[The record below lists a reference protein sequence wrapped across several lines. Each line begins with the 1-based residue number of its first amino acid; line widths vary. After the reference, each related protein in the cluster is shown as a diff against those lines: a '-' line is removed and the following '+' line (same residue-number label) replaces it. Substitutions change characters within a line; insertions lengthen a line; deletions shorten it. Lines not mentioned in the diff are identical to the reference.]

1 MKLAGSFATQCLLG
15 AGSYAAAIG
24 IAGIRLGPRGVF
36 SDPYGHGPDAD
47 EVARI
52 CRPLATAG
60 FALIGAGLLKAN
72 R

>member
-24 IAGIRLGPRGVF
+24 IAGIRPRGVF